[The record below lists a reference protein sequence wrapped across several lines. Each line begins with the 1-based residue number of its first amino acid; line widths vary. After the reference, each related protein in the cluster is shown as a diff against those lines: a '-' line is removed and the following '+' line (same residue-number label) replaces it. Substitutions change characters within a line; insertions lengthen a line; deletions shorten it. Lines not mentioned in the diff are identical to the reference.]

1 MFNNNSS
8 SSNNSN
14 SNLFPQTNINDA
26 YQFNS
31 FSNFV
36 NNVNSIKTVF
46 SANCIFCPSK
56 ESTSLTTDGSF
67 RQCNRCKKQFRA
79 FILNNH
85 VQSPK

>member
-1 MFNNNSS
+1 MFNNNGN
-8 SSNNSN
+8 NNSN
-14 SNLFPQTNINDA
+14 NLFPQTNINEA

-36 NNVNSIKTVF
+36 NNVNNVKTIF
-46 SANCIFCPSK
+46 SPICIFCSSK
-56 ESTSLTTDGSF
+56 DSISLTNDGSF

-85 VQSPK
+85 VQTPK